1 MNALLIAL
9 LEGTESPVE
18 ARVLATGDFLQM
30 AMWLTGFALVALSVW
45 FGMWLVCL
53 PLRRQQSALLVLQ
66 IIENGLGQGHAPE
79 VALRRATATRD
90 STLGLSIHQLVGW
103 LERGLSLSEAL
114 DKVPQLM
121 PRPVAA
127 LLQAGCAIGAP
138 AKVVPACRAR
148 LQSVVGGVQELLSGV
163 WVQLLFM
170 WPVQLLFTGIFIRFV
185 LPKIDMM
192 VMEMREGSGSGP
204 TFLALGLVVVAFRYL
219 VWAEVLLLGL
229 VVADFGARALWSSA
243 SFPADWRRWCAP
255 LLRAH
260 AGARDWVEWQLP
272 WRRKRL
278 ERDFSV
284 LLAILLDS
292 GMPEER
298 AVTLAA
304 DGTANGRF
312 RARATAVVAELRR
325 GVKLTEA
332 VAGMDDTG
340 EFRWRLANAAAG
352 PAQFVAA
359 LTGWHETL
367 EARAFRQEQVFAQT
381 TGSVLVL
388 VNGLFV
394 GTLAVGIF
402 QTLISLTEMVEGLW

>member
-1 MNALLIAL
+1 ML
-9 LEGTESPVE
+9 TSSSPV
-18 ARVLATGDFLQM
+18 
-30 AMWLTGFALVALSVW
+30 
-45 FGMWLVCL
+45 
-53 PLRRQQSALLVLQ
+53 P
-66 IIENGLGQGHAPE
+66 
-79 VALRRATATRD
+79 
-90 STLGLSIHQLVGW
+90 
-103 LERGLSLSEAL
+103 
-114 DKVPQLM
+114 
-121 PRPVAA
+121 
-127 LLQAGCAIGAP
+127 AG
-138 AKVVPACRAR
+138 
-148 LQSVVGGVQELLSGV
+148 
-163 WVQLLFM
+163 
-170 WPVQLLFTGIFIRFV
+170 
-185 LPKIDMM
+185 
-192 VMEMREGSGSGP
+192 
-204 TFLALGLVVVAFRYL
+204 
-219 VWAEVLLLGL
+219 
-229 VVADFGARALWSSA
+229 
-243 SFPADWRRWCAP
+243 WRRVCAP

-260 AGARDWVEWQLP
+260 AVARDWVEWQSP

-304 DGTANGRF
+304 EGTANGRF
-312 RARATAVVAELRR
+312 RARAAAGVAELRR

-352 PAQFVAA
+352 PAQFAAA

-402 QTLISLTEMVEGLW
+402 QTLISLTDMVEGLW

>member
-9 LEGTESPVE
+9 LEGAGSPVE
-18 ARVLATGDFLQM
+18 ARFFATGDFLQM
-30 AMWLTGFALVALSVW
+30 AIWLAGFALVAVGVW

-53 PLRRQQSALLVLQ
+53 PLRRQQSAMLVLQ

-103 LERGLSLSEAL
+103 LERGLSLAEAL
-114 DKVPQLM
+114 DKVPHLM

-127 LLQAGCAIGAP
+127 LLQAGCTIGTP
-138 AKVVPACRAR
+138 AKVLPACRAQ
-148 LQSVVGGVQELLSGV
+148 LQSAVGGVQELLSGL

-170 WPVQLLFTGIFIRFV
+170 WPVQLMFIGIFITFA

-192 VMEMREGSGSGP
+192 VMEMSEGPAP
-204 TFLALGLVVVAFRYL
+204 TFLALGLVVLAFHYL

-229 VVADFGARALWSSA
+229 VVADFGARALLSSS
-243 SFPADWRRWCAP
+243 SFPADWRRMCAP

-260 AGARDWVEWQLP
+260 AVARDWVEWQLP

-304 DGTANGRF
+304 EGTANGRF
-312 RARATAVVAELRR
+312 RARAAAVVAELRR

-340 EFRWRLANAAAG
+340 EFRWRLTNAAAG
-352 PAQFVAA
+352 PAQFAAA

-402 QTLISLTEMVEGLW
+402 QMLISLTEMVEGLW